1 VAGNKDRE
9 RELARRRY
17 QRQLERR
24 AANQAKARQ
33 RMMIG
38 SVVVA
43 VLVIVG
49 AVVGITLYGS
59 NNKHASASAA
69 GAGASDATAPATGAA
84 TAATAA
90 PTTAASPTATP
101 NDGLVCTTPP
111 AKSATPQSYKSEPAV
126 TIDTKVDYT
135 ATITTNCGVIKA
147 ELYASKAPH
156 TVNSFVF
163 LASKGYFNNT
173 PCHRLT
179 TSGIY
184 VLQCGDPT
192 GTGSG
197 GPGYSFKDENL
208 PGATYGAGVLA
219 MANSGANTNGSQFFI
234 NYKDSTLNPAY
245 TPFGK
250 ITQGLDIVQKIA
262 ARGAQAPDASTNTAP
277 NQPVSILSFTITK
290 GAPAPVSGGVATSVA
305 VSPSSVV
312 ATSSVPTSA
321 PSSTK

>member
-1 VAGNKDRE
+1 VAGSKDRE

-33 RMMIG
+33 RLMIG

-43 VLVIVG
+43 VIAIVG
-49 AVVGITLYGS
+49 AVVGIQLATGS
-59 NNKHASASAA
+59 KSSTNGAAGAAASASADA
-69 GAGASDATAPATGAA
+69 SAAASAGASSAVSAA
-84 TAATAA
+84 A
-90 PTTAASPTATP
+90 TTAAAESTNASPTVA
-101 NDGLVCTTPP
+101 GGALLKCTTPP
-111 AKSATPQSYKSEPAV
+111 AKPAKPLSFSKEPALTV
-126 TIDTKVDYT
+126 DTKATYT
-135 ATITTNCGVIKA
+135 LTMTTNCGVIKA
-147 ELYASKAPH
+147 DLYAAKAPH
-156 TVNSFVF
+156 TVNSFLF
-163 LASKGYFNNT
+163 LASKGYFTDT

-197 GPGYSFKDENL
+197 TPGYSFKDENL
-208 PGATYGAGVLA
+208 TGATYGTGVLA

-234 NYKDSTLNPAY
+234 NYKDSTLAPSY

-250 ITQGLDIVQKIA
+250 VTQGLDIVQAIG
-262 ARGAQAPDASTNTAP
+262 ARGAKAADASGNTAP

-290 GAPAPVSGGVATSVA
+290 S
-305 VSPSSVV
+305 
-312 ATSSVPTSA
+312 
-321 PSSTK
+321 

>member
-1 VAGNKDRE
+1 MAGSKDRE

-24 AANQAKARQ
+24 AASQAKSRQ
-33 RMMIG
+33 RLAIG
-38 SVVVA
+38 SIVVA

-49 AVVGITLYGS
+49 AVVGISIANQKSGKTT
-59 NNKHASASAA
+59 AAA
-69 GAGASDATAPATGAA
+69 GAAASDASAAA
-84 TAATAA
+84 TAATSTTSTTTTATSAPAAA
-90 PTTAASPTATP
+90 PVTTP

-111 AKSATPQSYKSEPAV
+111 GKATTPQSYSKEPPL
-126 TIDTKVDYT
+126 TIDTTATYT

-147 ELYASKAPH
+147 ELYASKASH

-163 LASKGYFNNT
+163 LASKGYFTNS

-179 TSGIY
+179 TTGAGIY

-197 GPGYSFKDENL
+197 TPGYSFKDENL
-208 PGATYGAGVLA
+208 TGATYGAGVLA

-234 NYKDSTLNPAY
+234 NYKDSTLAPSY

-250 ITQGLDIVQKIA
+250 ITQGLDIVTKIA
-262 ARGAQAPDASTNTAP
+262 ARGVSGGSSDGAPS
-277 NQPVSILSFTITK
+277 QPVSILSFTITK
-290 GAPAPVSGGVATSVA
+290 S
-305 VSPSSVV
+305 
-312 ATSSVPTSA
+312 
-321 PSSTK
+321 

>member
-1 VAGNKDRE
+1 VAGSKDRE

-24 AANQAKARQ
+24 AANRAKARQ
-33 RMMIG
+33 RLMIG

-43 VLVIVG
+43 VLAIIGV
-49 AVVGITLYGS
+49 VVGIQIVTD
-59 NNKHASASAA
+59 NNKTSSASAAAAAASASADA
-69 GAGASDATAPATGAA
+69 SAGASAGASS
-84 TAATAA
+84 AATAA
-90 PTTAASPTATP
+90 PTSAASPTATP

-111 AKSATPQSYKSEPAV
+111 AKPAKPLSFAKAPAV
-126 TIDTKVDYT
+126 TIDTKVDYI

-147 ELYASKAPH
+147 ELYSSKAPT

-163 LASKGYFNNT
+163 LAGKGYFTDT

-192 GTGSG
+192 GSGSG

-208 PGATYGAGVLA
+208 KGATYGAGVLA

-234 NYKDSTLNPAY
+234 NYKASSLPASY

-250 ITQGLDIVQKIA
+250 ITQGLDIVTKIA
-262 ARGAQAPDASTNTAP
+262 ARGSTNSNGTGDGAP
-277 NQPVSILSFTITK
+277 KQPVSILSFT
-290 GAPAPVSGGVATSVA
+290 VAKA
-305 VSPSSVV
+305 
-312 ATSSVPTSA
+312 
-321 PSSTK
+321 

>member
-1 VAGNKDRE
+1 VAGSKDRE

-33 RMMIG
+33 RLMIG

-49 AVVGITLYGS
+49 AVAGISDWTS
-59 NNKHASASAA
+59 HDNSSSTAAA
-69 GAGASDATAPATGAA
+69 GGAAASDASAPATGAA
-84 TAATAA
+84 SAAA

-101 NDGLVCTTPP
+101 NDGLKCTTPP
-111 AKSATPQSYKSEPAV
+111 AKSTTPQSYKTEPAL

-163 LASKGYFNNT
+163 LASKGYFTNT

-179 TSGIY
+179 TSGIF

-192 GTGSG
+192 GSGSG
-197 GPGYSFKDENL
+197 TPGYSFKDENL
-208 PGATYGAGVLA
+208 KGATYGAGVLA

-234 NYKDSTLNPAY
+234 NYKDSTLAPSY

-250 ITQGLDIVQKIA
+250 ITQGLDIVAKIG
-262 ARGAQAPDASTNTAP
+262 ARGAAGSTGDGAP

-290 GAPAPVSGGVATSVA
+290 GVAA
-305 VSPSSVV
+305 AAAASS
-312 ATSSVPTSA
+312 S
-321 PSSTK
+321 